1 MKHESRQVP
10 SMQHRGAPA
19 LTSGSMTTKPSTP
32 PLASSASGSGFTVEK
47 GIPLPS
53 GSRLGGRYP
62 FADMFPSDSFFAPC
76 ADSKV
81 KSLCSS
87 ISTAAR
93 TWVKANGA
101 PRKFTVRAAKGG
113 VRCWRIK

>member
-1 MKHESRQVP
+1 MKHTTREIP
-10 SMQHRGAPA
+10 SMQQRGVPA
-19 LTSGSMTTKPSTP
+19 LTSGLVSSKPSA
-32 PLASSASGSGFTVEK
+32 PLAAPAPGRGFTVEK

-62 FADMFPSDSFFAPC
+62 FADMAPGDSFLAPC
-76 ADSKV
+76 EDSKV

-93 TWVKANGA
+93 TWVKANGGT
-101 PRKFTVRAAKGG
+101 RKFTVRAAKGG
-113 VRCWRIK
+113 VRCWRTK